1 VRRAWRSSQRL
12 GGADLDLLYV
22 APPGPPPRGEE
33 REQLESLRRLA
44 SILGAQL
51 IIEQGD
57 DVAEVTS
64 RVADDRG
71 TTYIFMGQPRPRRG
85 VRRFEEALPE
95 QLIRRMPGVD
105 VRIVA
110 DAR

>member
-1 VRRAWRSSQRL
+1 M
-12 GGADLDLLYV
+12 
-22 APPGPPPRGEE
+22 EK
-33 REQLESLRRLA
+33 
-44 SILGAQL
+44 
-51 IIEQGD
+51 GD

-85 VRRFEEALPE
+85 MRRFEEALPE
-95 QLIRRMPGVD
+95 QLIRKLPGID

>member
-1 VRRAWRSSQRL
+1 L
-12 GGADLDLLYV
+12 
-22 APPGPPPRGEE
+22 PGPPPRGEH

-51 IIEQGD
+51 IVEQGD
-57 DVAEVTS
+57 DLAEVTA
-64 RVADDRG
+64 RVANDRG